1 MAEIGVDG
9 QQSKVEFGIDGHY
22 AGLVGIAVVVMDGHC
37 AVAGHYMVV
46 GDENVV
52 LPEVEAAA
60 RPIGMGHFIYQ
71 FVYFRIHKA

>member
-22 AGLVGIAVVVMDGHC
+22 SRFVWVAVIVMDGHC

-52 LPEVEAAA
+52 IPEVEAAA
-60 RPIGMGHFIYQ
+60 
-71 FVYFRIHKA
+71 